1 MRSHNVGTPKSHNL
15 GTRSAKH
22 FSVARVVKA
31 RLIPARTTHANG
43 AMGIFDDARK
53 PSAMTAAGPSFPWQP
68 PNLYQHLMELRAQGR
83 LRDEDLAEMPDVAF
97 IDKYGADAYWERT
110 RGEHATSSGASGGG
124 GHDGGVAEAMG
135 GAYVRL
141 PEPVDE
147 YPDHENAPPESWHG
161 AGSAKRAHGT
171 HEAAKPRV
179 DWSNPT
185 LPTLGDIKAAG
196 ATRLEARNS
205 PGFRALA
212 DRLQLAGE
220 RGANGGMSGLTRSM
234 PGGVPTFRGT
244 PPPSHGS
251 DATVMLARTDG
262 APRYAQEWSGD
273 S

>member
-1 MRSHNVGTPKSHNL
+1 
-15 GTRSAKH
+15 
-22 FSVARVVKA
+22 
-31 RLIPARTTHANG
+31 
-43 AMGIFDDARK
+43 MGIFDDARK

-110 RGEHATSSGASGGG
+110 RGERATSSGASGGG

-212 DRLQLAGE
+212 DRLQLAG
-220 RGANGGMSGLTRSM
+220 
-234 PGGVPTFRGT
+234 
-244 PPPSHGS
+244 
-251 DATVMLARTDG
+251 
-262 APRYAQEWSGD
+262 
-273 S
+273 